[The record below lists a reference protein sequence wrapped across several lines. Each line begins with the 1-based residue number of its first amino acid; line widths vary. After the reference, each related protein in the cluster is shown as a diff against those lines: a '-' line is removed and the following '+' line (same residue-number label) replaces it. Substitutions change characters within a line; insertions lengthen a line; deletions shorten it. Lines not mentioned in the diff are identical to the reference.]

1 MPVTARLSKKFYD
14 RFGEDVVAEL
24 VDWFNEVDATYK
36 TNLREL
42 NELNFGRF
50 DAKLEQRLAE
60 SDARMVKALAESEA
74 RTAKALATFDHRFV
88 ELEARFDGTLNGLET
103 RLRAEIVAAKW
114 DVTKLVFALWA
125 SLMIPIIGL
134 WFR

>member
-1 MPVTARLSKKFYD
+1 MPVTARVSKKFYEQ
-14 RFGEDVVAEL
+14 FGEDVVAEL

-60 SDARMVKALAESEA
+60 SEA
-74 RTAKALATFDHRFV
+74 RTAKALAESDARTSKALAAFEQRLV
-88 ELEARFDGTLNGLET
+88 ELEARFDGKLNALET
-103 RLRAEIVAAKW
+103 RLRGEIVATKW